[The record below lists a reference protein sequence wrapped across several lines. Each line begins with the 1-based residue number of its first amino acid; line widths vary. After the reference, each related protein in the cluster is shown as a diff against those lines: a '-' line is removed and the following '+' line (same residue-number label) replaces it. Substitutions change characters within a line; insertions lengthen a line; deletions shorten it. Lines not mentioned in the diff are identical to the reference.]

1 MITIII
7 LREESYLNSVA
18 RTYMMELAAEM
29 LESIRDEMLP
39 LAETWFQILSLLQS
53 FEYLASNQKWRIQM
67 SIRVSETRCR
77 DMVSNQKILKQFR
90 FSTQVWGEALPH
102 LHLRG

>member
-18 RTYMMELAAEM
+18 RTYVMELAAEM

-53 FEYLASNQKWRIQM
+53 FEYLAPNQK
-67 SIRVSETRCR
+67 
-77 DMVSNQKILKQFR
+77 
-90 FSTQVWGEALPH
+90 
-102 LHLRG
+102 